1 MRLGA
6 QVFVNS
12 SDPEIIAKAHR
23 ELGYRAAYCPEVSLS
38 DKKRIAQIREAFAKH
53 AVVIA
58 EVGVWNNLMDPDEEK
73 RRANLE
79 AMKEGLT
86 LAEEIGALCLVNIAG
101 SFNPTNWAGPH
112 PDNLSQKAF
121 DLAVSNA
128 REVIDAVKPKQ
139 AKFTYEMM
147 PFCLPHNADANLELI
162 EAVDRPAFGVHMDAV
177 NLINSVEACFDSTPV
192 IVDCFAKLGPH
203 IAACH
208 LKDIK
213 LDETALT
220 PRFDE
225 VMPGEGWFDLATYL
239 KEIERL
245 PHQPPTMIE
254 HLKTKEEFAQARE
267 YVMGLGRKI
276 GIGFE

>member
-6 QVFVNS
+6 QVFANS
-12 SDPEIIAKAHR
+12 RDPEVIAKAHK

-38 DKKRIAQIREAFAKH
+38 DKARLAQIREAFAKH
-53 AVVIA
+53 ELVIA
-58 EVGVWNNLMDPDEEK
+58 EVGVWNNLMDTDESK
-73 RRANLE
+73 RQANLA
-79 AMKEGLT
+79 AMKEGMV

-112 PDNLSQKAF
+112 PDNLSQRAF
-121 DLAVSNA
+121 DLAVQNA
-128 REVIDAVKPKQ
+128 REVIDEVQPKR

-147 PFCLPHNADANLELI
+147 PFCLPHTADIYLEMI
-162 EAVDRPAFGVHMDAV
+162 KAVDRPAFGVHMDAV
-177 NLINSVEACFDSTPV
+177 NLINSVEACFDSAPV
-192 IVDCFAKLGPH
+192 IMDCFAKLGPH
-203 IAACH
+203 IASCH
-208 LKDIK
+208 VKDIK

-245 PHQPPTMIE
+245 PHQPPAMIE
-254 HLKTKEEFAQARE
+254 HLKTKEEFDQARE
-267 YVMGLGRKI
+267 YIMTLGKKV
-276 GIGFE
+276 GVQF